1 MHAFDQ
7 RVDDLDLV
15 FLRVRGQ
22 NGTVVADPNLNARR
36 SRLAIEITANQ
47 LEFVHWCGVSLA
59 LRPGLCF
66 PVCFGGQVQAG
77 INVLVAFDRCESLRK
92 IHGLINDYPVRNLNS

>member
-22 NGTVVADPNLNARR
+22 NGTVVADPNLNADTAV
-36 SRLAIEITANQ
+36 LEIY
-47 LEFVHWCGVSLA
+47 
-59 LRPGLCF
+59 R
-66 PVCFGGQVQAG
+66 
-77 INVLVAFDRCESLRK
+77 ESLV
-92 IHGLINDYPVRNLNS
+92 G